1 MALGTTGL
9 VVTAALVAGAAGAGA
24 AVAILES
31 SKPST
36 AAPAADTE
44 RLASLEERVSKQDRE
59 LADLRSRLTEAAH
72 GRPHAPPPPEG
83 GMGPGAMP
91 GEAPGGTAEG
101 QVPMPS
107 PGEPPAGGAN
117 LSPEDREKFSAY
129 YREMREQ
136 EQEKARKQREAAYE
150 AQLRGRIERLP
161 AELALT
167 PEQKD
172 AAVRI
177 LVDRAQRMRAVFAE
191 VQPGAGP
198 EARKAMQEKADAIRE
213 ETRNQ
218 LQAALTA
225 DQAKAVEQMA
235 TREGIGGAGP
245 GNRPGVRRAE
255 PGTQG
260 AGRRRVGAGGTQP
273 EQPPAPTQPPR

>member
-31 SKPST
+31 SKPSS

-44 RLASLEERVSKQDRE
+44 RLTSLEDRVAKQDRE
-59 LADLRSRLTEAAH
+59 LSDLRSRLAEASH
-72 GRPHAPPPPEG
+72 GRPHAPPPPIG
-83 GMGPGAMP
+83 GMGPGGMPGEAHEGSGEVAMPMPSP
-91 GEAPGGTAEG
+91 GEAPGGADLT
-101 QVPMPS
+101 
-107 PGEPPAGGAN
+107 
-117 LSPEDREKFSAY
+117 PEDREKFQAY
-129 YREMREQ
+129 YNEMRSQ

-177 LVDRAQRMRAVFAE
+177 LVDRAQRLRAAFAE

-198 EARKAMQEKADAIRE
+198 EARTAMQAKADAIRE

-218 LQAALTA
+218 LQASLTA

-235 TREGIGGAGP
+235 SREGLSATGQGG
-245 GNRPGVRRAE
+245 RMGVRRAAE
-255 PGTQG
+255 PGAPG
-260 AGRRRVGAGGTQP
+260 GGRRRANGGEPQAP
-273 EQPPAPTQPPR
+273 PPAPQPPR